1 MHGHPWLYK
10 VTHDGEWTD
19 RVTLACVWVCVVLGD
34 EEWSGMLRCACAWPY
49 IVLHGSEWSH
59 VVTHGSGDI
68 EPGVC
73 AHSLGQGT
81 RSYQLTA
88 PGAALGMPNA
98 SPGFPQS
105 LSPART
111 GNRSRGNSTSS

>member
-1 MHGHPWLYK
+1 MAVHGHPWLYK

-59 VVTHGSGDI
+59 VVTRGHTWSHMAVVTSNQVSV
-68 EPGVC
+68 P
-73 AHSLGQGT
+73 
-81 RSYQLTA
+81 TA
-88 PGAALGMPNA
+88 WGRARGA
-98 SPGFPQS
+98 
-105 LSPART
+105 
-111 GNRSRGNSTSS
+111 TSSQLQVQP